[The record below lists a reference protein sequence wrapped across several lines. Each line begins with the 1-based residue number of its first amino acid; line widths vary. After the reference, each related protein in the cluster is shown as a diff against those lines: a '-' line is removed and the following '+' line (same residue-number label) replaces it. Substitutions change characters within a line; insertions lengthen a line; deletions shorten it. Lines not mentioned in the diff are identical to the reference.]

1 MKSLDNEKPVIGIS
15 ACLMGQ
21 SVRYDGGHKRDR
33 FITDE
38 LAEHVDLRPVC
49 PEMAIGLG
57 VPREPIRLVRKE
69 DGIHAVGVND
79 DRLDVTEA
87 LQRVAIDTVASL
99 PPLSGYIVMRNSP
112 SCGMERVKVYDHDGV
127 GHRRVGRGLYTRELM
142 ERHPELPV
150 EEGGRLQ
157 DLGLRDNFVRR
168 VYVYAR
174 WQALM
179 EKGMSRNDLIE
190 FHAAHKY
197 MLLAHGQVMYKA
209 LGRMLSD
216 LKGPHFEQIR
226 PRYIRDM
233 MQGLRVLVSRGDHA
247 NVMQHLMGY
256 LRPYL
261 DGDDKRELLE
271 NIHRYRQGVL
281 PLVVPLTLLRHHFRR
296 HPHPYV
302 EGQYYLNPYP
312 EALMPRS
319 SL

>member
-1 MKSLDNEKPVIGIS
+1 MRICHEPPVIGVS

-21 SVRYDGGHKRDR
+21 AVRYDGGHKRDR
-33 FITDE
+33 FITDQW
-38 LAEHVDLRPVC
+38 AKHADLRPVC

-57 VPREPIRLVRKE
+57 VPREPIRLVRGD
-69 DGIHAVGVND
+69 DGIRAVGVND

-87 LQRVAIDTVASL
+87 LRRAAVDAVAGL

-112 SCGMERVKVYDHDGV
+112 SCGMERVKVYDRDGV
-127 GHRRVGRGLYTRELM
+127 GHQRAGRGLYTRELM

-157 DLGLRDNFVRR
+157 DIGLRDNFIRR

-174 WQALM
+174 WRALM
-179 EKGMSRNDLIE
+179 EQGMTRNDLIE

-197 MLLAHGQVMYKA
+197 MLPAHGQKTYKA

-216 LKGPHFEQIR
+216 LKGRRFEQIQ
-226 PRYIRDM
+226 PRYILSL
-233 MQGLRVLVSRGDHA
+233 MQGLSAPVSRGDHA

-256 LRPYL
+256 LRNRL
-261 DGDDKRELLE
+261 DDGDKRELLE
-271 NIHRYRQGVL
+271 HIDRYRQGVL
-281 PLVVPLTLLRHHFRR
+281 PLVAPLTLLRHHFRR

-302 EGQYYLNPYP
+302 DGQYYLNPYP
-312 EALMPRS
+312 DDLMPRS
-319 SL
+319 PL